1 MLPNF
6 YLYFTSC
13 MLLLALFCQVSMG
26 TPVRTP
32 RSLDTEKCGQCADLS
47 RELVKNVRKLLDNEN
62 LFGGLNC
69 SEQRVEVNSKTQ
81 TVLACEPNTDRNTR
95 CSGQRNTTFSESAC
109 LRNIRADLGHYAA
122 SLQAYKQAD
131 LSSTVQDTKNLL
143 NNCPS
148 TQGDPSSHVADAKLT
163 SGNSVD
169 QRVHLCKLLKGF
181 HLRVITISRA
191 MGYISA
197 GDHRK

>member
-1 MLPNF
+1 LA
-6 YLYFTSC
+6 SC
-13 MLLLALFCQVSMG
+13 VLLLALSCQVSLG
-26 TPVRTP
+26 TPVPTP
-32 RSLDTEKCGQCADLS
+32 LSLDSEKCAQCANLS
-47 RELVKNVRKLLDNEN
+47 RELVKNVRKLLDEEN

-69 SEQRVEVNSKTQ
+69 SEQRVEVNRKTQ

-95 CSGQRNTTFSESAC
+95 CSGQQNTTFSESEC
-109 LRNIRADLGHYAA
+109 LKNIRADLGHFAA

-131 LSSTVQDTKNLL
+131 LSSTAQDTQNLL

-148 TQGDPSSHVADAKLT
+148 TQGEPSSQVADPKLT
-163 SGNSVD
+163 SGDSVD
-169 QRVHLCKLLKGF
+169 QRVHLCKVLKGF
-181 HLRVITISRA
+181 HLRIITISRA